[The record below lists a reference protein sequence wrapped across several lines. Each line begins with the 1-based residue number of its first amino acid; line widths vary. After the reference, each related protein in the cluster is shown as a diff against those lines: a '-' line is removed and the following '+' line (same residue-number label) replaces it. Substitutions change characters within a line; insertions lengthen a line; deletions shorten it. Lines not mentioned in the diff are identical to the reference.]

1 MPIVLATT
9 LITQAGWV
17 SKMTVPTVEAII
29 NFSTGP
35 SFAQAMIFDSGILG
49 TNVLADSTSVIVD
62 VSNQIN
68 SIQIKRGRNAQAD
81 QFQTGT
87 LSLRIVDQLGYFNP
101 MNTSGPYYGLLNP
114 MVKVQ
119 INAVSLGI
127 TYALYSGFI
136 TSFTTTSPSQ
146 ALDDV
151 VYTMIDAVDAFR
163 LAQMA
168 QITTVT
174 GSAAGDLSGTRI
186 NQILDQIDW
195 PNSMR
200 DIDAGQ
206 TTVQANPD
214 TAATALNS
222 MQKIELAEYG
232 ALYVDAYGSFVF
244 QDRKVT
250 AGSMANAPT
259 VFADDGSGI
268 PYFNAIWRLDDTL
281 IYNNASITRTGGTA
295 QTATNAASV
304 LRYFD
309 HSYNQTNM
317 MMQTE
322 SVALDYAR
330 AYVASRAETSVRC
343 DAIVLDLYAQ
353 NYAAGILAAM
363 KLDYF
368 DNVTITSTQPGAS
381 TLTKTLQIFG
391 VAYAV
396 TPNSF
401 KVTFTTLE
409 PILDSFIL
417 GSNLYGILGTS
428 VLSY

>member
-1 MPIVLATT
+1 
-9 LITQAGWV
+9 
-17 SKMTVPTVEAII
+17 MTAPTVQAII

-35 SFAQAMIFDSGILG
+35 SFAQAMILDTGELG
-49 TNVLADSTSVIVD
+49 TNVLADSTAVIVD
-62 VSNQIN
+62 VSDQVS

-87 LSLRIVDQLGYFNP
+87 LSLRIVDQAGDFNP
-101 MNTSGPYYGLLNP
+101 LNTSGPYYGMLNP

-119 INAVSLGI
+119 INAVSLNV
-127 TYALYSGFI
+127 TYPLYSGFI

-168 QITTVT
+168 QITTVA
-174 GSAAGDLSGTRI
+174 GSASGDLSGTRI
-186 NQILDQIDW
+186 NQILDQIAW
-195 PNSMR
+195 PASMR
-200 DIDAGQ
+200 DVDAGQ
-206 TTVQANPD
+206 TTVQANPN
-214 TAATALNS
+214 TNATALGS

-232 ALYVDAYGSFVF
+232 ALYVDASGSFVF
-244 QDRKVT
+244 QDRAVT
-250 AGSMANAPT
+250 AGSIANAPT
-259 VFADDGSGI
+259 VFADDGTGI
-268 PYFNAIWRLDDTL
+268 PYFNAVWRLDDTL

-295 QTATNAASV
+295 QIATNAASI
-304 LRYFD
+304 LKYFD
-309 HSYNQTNM
+309 HSYNQTSM
-317 MMQTE
+317 MMQTDA
-322 SVALDYAR
+322 VALDYAR

-343 DAIVLDLYAQ
+343 DAITLDLYTA

-363 KLDYF
+363 TLDYF
-368 DNVTITSTQPGAS
+368 DNVTISTTQPGSS
-381 TLTKTLQIFG
+381 TLTKTLQVFG
-391 VAYAV
+391 VAYAIS
-396 TPNSF
+396 PNNF

-417 GSNLYGILGTS
+417 DSTLYGILDTS